1 LQLRLNVH
9 AAVDV
14 GKIDARVPLL
24 TTVEIVFVTVAF
36 AAMVVLLRRVAVVWM
51 TVGPAVDVITI
62 VPLEVYVVGATAI
75 DVTETTVVTGTLAT
89 VELVTTVSKVVK
101 GIVSVAV
108 MLGGGADVETFCGV
122 AVIFVGCKV
131 GCVTMDILV
140 GNGCT
145 GGFPSVAIVV
155 MRDPVVAGPP

>member
-1 LQLRLNVH
+1 LQLILNVH
-9 AAVDV
+9 VAVDV

-36 AAMVVLLRRVAVVWM
+36 AAMVVSLNTVAVVWM
-51 TVGPAVDVITI
+51 TVGPAVDVVTT

-75 DVTETTVVTGTLAT
+75 DVTDTTVVTGMLAT

-101 GIVSVAV
+101 GIVRVAV
-108 MLGGGADVETFCGV
+108 MLGGGADVEAFCGV
-122 AVIFVGCKV
+122 AVTFVGCKV

-140 GNGCT
+140 GNG
-145 GGFPSVAIVV
+145 
-155 MRDPVVAGPP
+155 